1 MTRTGARA
9 ETLAYTYSS
18 GTNKLSKVTVGGVQK
33 SYAYNAD
40 GTMKTD
46 GLRGLTV
53 TYNPL
58 KLPNKIKVSSNTGTV
73 DYIYD
78 ANGNKLAVKQ
88 GGIVKNVYCG
98 DFITC
103 AVGLDSRTMDAAL
116 YAPSIQKSTGKSRI
130 LDAQGM
136 RQMIC
141 AMSVLSFPPIWRKQP
156 HLGLFRFFYY
166 L

>member
-1 MTRTGARA
+1 M
-9 ETLAYTYSS
+9 S

-53 TYNPL
+53 AYNPL

-78 ANGNKLAVKQ
+78 ALRNKLAVKQ
-88 GGIVKNVYCG
+88 GGTLKNVYCG
-98 DFITC
+98 DFVYKSGMAVDYILTPNGQMTRDAGTGTYTAQYDIT
-103 AVGLDSRTMDAAL
+103 D
-116 YAPSIQKSTGKSRI
+116 
-130 LDAQGM
+130 
-136 RQMIC
+136 
-141 AMSVLSFPPIWRKQP
+141 
-156 HLGLFRFFYY
+156 HLGSVRVVVDDGGTVLQTTDYYPFGLAFRFILYIGHRMAR
-166 L
+166 